1 MKVLIASDTYYPHV
15 NGASYFTQRLAAALT
30 ERGHEVGVIAPSL
43 TVNDDTLLRGEVHIF
58 GVRSYPVYI
67 VPKFRFVLPWVIS
80 RRIERVIDEFKPDI
94 VHIQMHFPISRT
106 ALAAARKRGIPVVA
120 TNHFMPDN
128 ITHYMHMPDPVT
140 RAINSAMWSDASH
153 TLGKAHAISAP
164 TQTSVDLMQ
173 PQISKQIQV
182 ISNGIDLE
190 RFNPRN
196 DPTLAREK
204 YALPAIPMLLSVCRL
219 DKEKNVDVVLHAV
232 KKALSQVDFHFVIA
246 GHGAEGPKL
255 RKLRDML
262 GLEKKVTF
270 AGFVPDA
277 LLPSLYAASDCFVIA
292 GTAELQC
299 IVAMEAMAT
308 GVPVLGAR
316 AVALPEL
323 VHNGENGYLF
333 EPGDSNEL
341 AQRIVDVFNNSDTRK
356 RMGQKSLE
364 IISQHDINTVLETFE
379 NFYRTAMRATA
390 SCEVKSAE
398 NKNVLAR

>member
-15 NGASYFTQRLAAALT
+15 NGASYFTQRLAAALA

-43 TVNDDTLLRGEVHIF
+43 TVNDDTFLRGKVHIF
-58 GVRSYPVYI
+58 GVRSYPAFL
-67 VPKFRFVLPWVIS
+67 VPKFRFVLPWVIN
-80 RRIERVIDEFKPDI
+80 RRIEQVIDEFKPDI
-94 VHIQMHFPISRT
+94 VHIQMHFSISRT
-106 ALAAARKRGIPVVA
+106 VLAMARKRGIPVVA

-128 ITHYMHMPDPVT
+128 VTHYMHMPAPIT
-140 RAINSAMWSDASH
+140 RAINTAMWADASR

-173 PQISKQIQV
+173 PQISKRIQV

-196 DPTLAREK
+196 DPTAAREK
-204 YALPAIPMLLSVCRL
+204 YDLPPIPMLLSVCRL
-219 DKEKNVDVVLHAV
+219 DKEKNVDVVLRAV
-232 KKALSQVDFHFVIA
+232 KKALAHADFHLVIA
-246 GHGAEGPKL
+246 GHGGEEPRL
-255 RKLRDML
+255 RKLRDSL

-308 GVPVLGAR
+308 GKPVLGAR

-323 VHNGENGYLF
+323 VHSGENGYLF
-333 EPGDSNEL
+333 EPGDSTEL
-341 AQRIVDVFNNSDTRK
+341 GRRIAEIFNDPPLRR
-356 RMGQKSLE
+356 RMGEKSLE
-364 IISQHDINTVLETFE
+364 IISNHDINTVLETFE
-379 NFYRTAMRATA
+379 EFYRTAMHETA
-390 SCEVKSAE
+390 AYEDKSAGS
-398 NKNVLAR
+398 V